1 MAKVFPF
8 QPYRYSAQAGS
19 PSELLT
25 QPYDK
30 IPPALQERYLASSP
44 YNFVRLIKGKAA
56 PGDDGS
62 HNVYSRAQETLD
74 QWVADGILVQDSEPG
89 FYPYSQEFDHPETGE
104 RCLRRGFIG
113 LVQLEEYANGVVHR
127 HELTHKGPKQDR
139 LDLTSATKSY
149 FGQLF
154 MLYDEPEQTID
165 AILHEATAS
174 EPLIDAEEQ
183 GVVHKLWKISD
194 PEAISS
200 IQSTMDSRKLL
211 IADGHHRYET
221 ALAYSRE
228 NPEVPGAD
236 RCMMT
241 FVNMSAEGLVVLPT
255 HRVISELAGFDPAA
269 LRERLAPGFDLEQAD
284 SDDELIRRLEAAPNE
299 QAVIAAAFKGE
310 PGGWLI
316 SPKAGAEIASLADLP
331 EREQRLDVAVL
342 HRAVLG
348 DGMGVTEEDVRDL
361 KNIRYVRGAGNAIA
375 EVRDGDGQAA
385 FLLRAPAPLEIAEI
399 AFAGG
404 VMPQKSTD
412 FYPKLLA
419 GLTTYR
425 FG

>member
-30 IPPALQERYLASSP
+30 IPPDLQERYLAASP
-44 YNFVRLIKGKAA
+44 YNFVRLIKGKEE

-62 HNVYSRAQETLD
+62 RNVYIRAQETLD
-74 QWVADGILVQDSEPG
+74 LWITNGILVQDSEPG

-113 LVQLEEYANGVVHR
+113 LVQLEEYAKGVVHR

-139 LDLTSATKSY
+139 LDLTSATKAY

-154 MLYDEPEQTID
+154 MLYDDPEQTID
-165 AILHEATAS
+165 AILHKATAS
-174 EPLIDAEEQ
+174 EPLTDAEEH

-194 PEAISS
+194 AEPVAA
-200 IQSTMDSRKLL
+200 IQSVMDSRKLL

-221 ALAYSRE
+221 ALAYSRQ
-228 NPEVPGAD
+228 NPDVPGAD

-255 HRVISELAGFDPAA
+255 HRVMFGLDGLDPAA
-269 LRERLAPGFDLEQAD
+269 LRRRLVPSFDLERAD
-284 SDDELIRRLEAAPNE
+284 PDDELIRRLEAAPSE
-299 QAVIAAAFKGE
+299 QVVIAAAFKGE

-316 SPKAGAEIASLADLP
+316 APKAGADIASLADLP
-331 EREQRLDVAVL
+331 DREQRLDVSVL

-348 DGMGVTEEDVRDL
+348 AGMGISAEDVRDL
-361 KNIRYVRGAGNAIA
+361 KNIRYVRGAGDAIA
-375 EVRDGDGQAA
+375 EVRDGDGQVA
-385 FLLRAPAPLEIAEI
+385 FLLRATPPHEIAQI